1 MKSEKSKLLGLMY
14 ENRESPLSS
23 KSEAFSGRVI
33 KMVRYLYTSGDKHFD
48 SVYNQIL
55 RSGTSIS
62 ANIAESQFAQSPADF
77 ITKLHIALKEANET
91 RKWLNMLRSANCLTS
106 YQYDSMN
113 ADLSEIIAMLVSS
126 VNTSKRNQSIIIKS

>member
-1 MKSEKSKLLGLMY
+1 MY
-14 ENRESPLSS
+14 ENVESPLSQ
-23 KSEAFSGRVI
+23 KSEAFSGRI
-33 KMVRYLYTSGDKHFD
+33 INMVRFLHKEKDKCLG
-48 SVYNQIL
+48 SLYNQVL
-55 RSGTSIS
+55 RSGTSIA
-62 ANIAESQFAQSPADF
+62 ANIAESQFAQSPAAF

>member
-1 MKSEKSKLLGLMY
+1 MY
-14 ENRESPLSS
+14 ENNNSPLSQ
-23 KSEAFSGRVI
+23 KSEAFSARVI
-33 KMVRYLYTSGDKHFD
+33 RMVQYLNKEKDKCLS

-62 ANIAESQFAQSPADF
+62 ANIGESQFAQSPADF

-91 RKWLNMLRSANCLTS
+91 RKWLNMLLSANCLTTT
-106 YQYDSMN
+106 QFDSMD

-126 VNTSKRNQSIIIKS
+126 INTSKRNQSIIIKS